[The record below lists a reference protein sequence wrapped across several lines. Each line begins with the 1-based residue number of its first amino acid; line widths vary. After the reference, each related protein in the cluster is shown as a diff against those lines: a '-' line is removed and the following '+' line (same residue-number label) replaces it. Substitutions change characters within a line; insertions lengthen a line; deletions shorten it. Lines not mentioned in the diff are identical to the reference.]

1 MYKKIL
7 VPLDGS
13 QLAEKVLPY
22 ATQLTSRFQ
31 AETVLLHVFAAG
43 ESQSTG
49 MSKAYIKHMA
59 EKVRMQLQEITP
71 KAQFSKG
78 NGPAAIKA
86 QILTGDVPSAI
97 LEYAEESKIDL
108 IIMSKHGHSGIGHWL
123 MGSVAH
129 KVFSVSRIPVLIIHP
144 ANTDNIE
151 QPGWP
156 RNVLVPLDGS
166 KMSET
171 VLSHVEDL
179 FNQGQFGG
187 EVTLVK
193 VCEPPDLIADYSAA
207 IMQLSWEEHVKLA
220 KSAAKEASLVYLGE
234 KQKQLEAKGI
244 KVNIEVV
251 LGENAIPAITRYI
264 RERPFD
270 LVAIT
275 THGHSRISVWLYG
288 HVADRII
295 QVNIKPLLLI
305 RPPANMASID
315 NQ

>member
-13 QLAEKVLPY
+13 ELAEKVLPY
-22 ATQLTSRFQ
+22 AIQLTARFQ
-31 AETVLLHVFAAG
+31 AETILLHVFAAG
-43 ESQSTG
+43 EPQPLG
-49 MSKAYIKHMA
+49 MSKAYIKHTA
-59 EKVRMQLQEITP
+59 EKVREQLQEIAP
-71 KAQFSKG
+71 KSKLSVG
-78 NGPAAIKA
+78 KVPMLIKSEVIAGDAASS
-86 QILTGDVPSAI
+86 ILK
-97 LEYAEESKIDL
+97 YAEESKIDL
-108 IIMSKHGHSGIGHWL
+108 IIMSKHGQSGIGHWL
-123 MGSVAH
+123 MGSIAH

-144 ANTDNIE
+144 VNTDNTV
-151 QPGWP
+151 QSGWP

-171 VLSHVEDL
+171 VLNHVEDL
-179 FNQGQFGG
+179 FNQEQRGG

-193 VCEPPDLIADYSAA
+193 VSEPPDLIADYPAA
-207 IMQLSWEEHVKLA
+207 IMRLSWDEHVKQA
-220 KSAAKEASLVYLGE
+220 TSAAKEASLVYLGE

-244 KVNIEVV
+244 KVNIEAV

-264 RERPFD
+264 REHPFD
-270 LVAIT
+270 LVAMT
-275 THGHSRISVWLYG
+275 THGHSRMSVWPWG

>member
-1 MYKKIL
+1 MNKKIL

-13 QLAEKVLPY
+13 ELAEKVLPY
-22 ATQLTSRFQ
+22 AIQLTSRFQ

-43 ESQSTG
+43 ESQSLG
-49 MSKAYIKHMA
+49 MNKVYIEHTA
-59 EKVRMQLQEITP
+59 EKVREQLQEIAP
-71 KAQFSKG
+71 KPKLSAGKV
-78 NGPAAIKA
+78 PILIKSEV
-86 QILTGDVPSAI
+86 ITGDVASSI
-97 LEYAEESKIDL
+97 LKYAEESKIDL

-144 ANTDNIE
+144 VNPDNIV
-151 QPGWP
+151 QSGWP
-156 RNVLVPLDGS
+156 RNVLVLLDGS

-171 VLSHVEDL
+171 VLSHVEAL
-179 FNQGQFGG
+179 FNQEQCGG

-193 VCEPPDLIADYSAA
+193 VCEPPDLIADYPAA
-207 IMQLSWEEHVKLA
+207 IMRLSWDEHVKQA
-220 KSAAKEASLVYLGE
+220 KSAAKEASLVYLKE

-244 KVNIEVV
+244 KVNIEVI

-270 LVAIT
+270 LVAMT
-275 THGHSRISVWLYG
+275 THGHSRMSVWPWG

>member
-13 QLAEKVLPY
+13 ELAEKVLPY
-22 ATQLTSRFQ
+22 AIQLTARFQ
-31 AETVLLHVFAAG
+31 TETVLLHVFAAG
-43 ESQSTG
+43 ESQSSG
-49 MSKAYIKHMA
+49 IVKAYIEHTA
-59 EKVRMQLQEITP
+59 EKVREQLQEIAP
-71 KAQFSKG
+71 KSKFSAGKG
-78 NGPAAIKA
+78 SMLIKSEVIA
-86 QILTGDVPSAI
+86 GDVASSI
-97 LEYAEESKIDL
+97 LKYAEESKIDL
-108 IIMSKHGHSGIGHWL
+108 IIMSKHGQSGIGHWL
-123 MGSVAH
+123 MGSIAH

-144 ANTDNIE
+144 VNPDNIL
-151 QPGWP
+151 QSGWP
-156 RNVLVPLDGS
+156 SKVLVPLDGS

-179 FNQGQFGG
+179 FQQAQSGG

-193 VCEPPDLIADYSAA
+193 VSEPPDLIADYPAA
-207 IMQLSWEEHVKLA
+207 IMRLSWDEHVKQA
-220 KSAAKEASLVYLGE
+220 KSAAKEAGLVYLGE

-244 KVNIEVV
+244 KVNIEVI

-264 RERPFD
+264 REHPFD
-270 LVAIT
+270 LVAMT
-275 THGHSRISVWLYG
+275 THGHSGMSVWPWG

-305 RPPANMASID
+305 RPPVNMASSD

>member
-13 QLAEKVLPY
+13 ELAEKVLPY
-22 ATQLTSRFQ
+22 VIQLTSRFQ
-31 AETVLLHVFAAG
+31 AETVLLHVYAAG
-43 ESQSTG
+43 ESQPLG
-49 MSKAYIKHMA
+49 MSKAYIRHTA
-59 EKVRMQLQEITP
+59 EKVREQLQEIAP
-71 KAQFSKG
+71 KSKLSGG
-78 NGPAAIKA
+78 NVP
-86 QILTGDVPSAI
+86 ILIRSEVIAGDVASSI
-97 LEYAEESKIDL
+97 LIYAEESKIDL

-144 ANTDNIE
+144 MNMDNIV
-151 QPGWP
+151 QSGWP

-171 VLSHVEDL
+171 ALSYVEDL
-179 FNQGQFGG
+179 FNQGQYGG

-193 VCEPPDLIADYSAA
+193 VSEPPDLIADYPAA
-207 IMQLSWEEHVKLA
+207 IMRLSWDEHVKQA
-220 KSAAKEASLVYLGE
+220 KSVAKEVSLFYLGE
-234 KQKQLEAKGI
+234 IQKKMEAKGI

-251 LGENAIPAITRYI
+251 LGENSIPAITRYI
-264 RERPFD
+264 REHPFD
-270 LVAIT
+270 LVAMT
-275 THGHSRISVWLYG
+275 THGHSRMSVWPWG

-305 RPPANMASID
+305 RPPVNTTSVD

>member
-22 ATQLTSRFQ
+22 AIQLTSRFQ
-31 AETVLLHVFAAG
+31 AETVLLHVFGAG
-43 ESQSTG
+43 EPQSKG
-49 MSKAYIKHMA
+49 MSKAYIEHTA
-59 EKVRMQLQEITP
+59 EKIREQLLEIAP
-71 KAQFSKG
+71 KSKLSAG
-78 NGPAAIKA
+78 KVPILIKSEV
-86 QILTGDVPSAI
+86 ITGDVASSI
-97 LEYAEESKIDL
+97 LKYAEESKIDL

-151 QPGWP
+151 QSGWP

-179 FNQGQFGG
+179 FVKGQSAG
-187 EVTLVK
+187 EVTLFRVG
-193 VCEPPDLIADYSAA
+193 EPPDLLGDYPQA
-207 IMQLSWEEHVKLA
+207 IMQLTWAEHVKKA
-220 KSAAKEASLVYLGE
+220 KLAAKEASLVYLGE

-264 RERPFD
+264 REHPCD
-270 LVAIT
+270 LVAMT
-275 THGHSRISVWLYG
+275 THGHSRISVWPYG

-305 RPPANMASID
+305 RPNKNALPIAD
-315 NQ
+315 Q

>member
-13 QLAEKVLPY
+13 ELAEKVLPY
-22 ATQLTSRFQ
+22 AIQLTSRFQ
-31 AETVLLHVFAAG
+31 AETILLHVFGAG
-43 ESQSTG
+43 ESQSFD
-49 MSKAYIKHMA
+49 MSKAYIEHTTEMFSG
-59 EKVRMQLQEITP
+59 QLQKIIP
-71 KAQFSKG
+71 RSKLSTG
-78 NGPAAIKA
+78 KVPILIKSEVIA
-86 QILTGDVPSAI
+86 GDVASSI
-97 LEYAEESKIDL
+97 LKYAEESKIDL

-123 MGSVAH
+123 MGSIAH
-129 KVFSVSRIPVLIIHP
+129 KVFSVSRIPILIIHP

-151 QPGWP
+151 QSGWP

-171 VLSHVEDL
+171 VLSHVDDL

-193 VCEPPDLIADYSAA
+193 VCESPDLIADYPVA
-207 IMQLSWEEHVKLA
+207 IMQLSWDEHVKRA
-220 KSAAKEASLVYLGE
+220 KSAAKESSLVYLRE

-251 LGENAIPAITRYI
+251 LGENTIPAITRYI
-264 RERPFD
+264 REHPFD
-270 LVAIT
+270 LVAMT
-275 THGHSRISVWLYG
+275 THGHSRISVWPYG

-305 RPPANMASID
+305 RPLANAVPIAG
-315 NQ
+315 Q

>member
-1 MYKKIL
+1 MNKKIL

-13 QLAEKVLPY
+13 ELAEKVLPY
-22 ATQLTSRFQ
+22 VIQLTARFQ
-31 AETVLLHVFAAG
+31 AETVLLHISAAG
-43 ESQSTG
+43 ESESTG
-49 MSKAYIKHMA
+49 MRKAYIEHTA
-59 EKVRMQLQEITP
+59 EKVREQLQEIYP
-71 KAQFSKG
+71 KSKLSTG
-78 NGPAAIKA
+78 NIPVLVKSEVIAGDAASS
-86 QILTGDVPSAI
+86 ILK
-97 LEYAEESKIDL
+97 YAEENKIDL

-129 KVFSVSRIPVLIIHP
+129 KVFSVSPIPVLIIHP
-144 ANTDNIE
+144 VNTDNIV
-151 QPGWP
+151 QSGWP

-193 VCEPPDLIADYSAA
+193 VCEPPDLIADYPAA
-207 IMQLSWEEHVKLA
+207 IMRLSWDEHVKQA
-220 KSAAKEASLVYLGE
+220 KSAAKEAGLVYLEE

-264 RERPFD
+264 REHPFD
-270 LVAIT
+270 LVAMT
-275 THGHSRISVWLYG
+275 THGHSRMSVWPWG
-288 HVADRII
+288 HVADHVI
-295 QVNIKPLLLI
+295 QANIKPLLLI
-305 RPPANMASID
+305 RPPANMASIND
-315 NQ
+315 Q

>member
-13 QLAEKVLPY
+13 ELAEKVLPY
-22 ATQLTSRFQ
+22 AIQLTARFQ

-43 ESQSTG
+43 EPQSLG
-49 MSKAYIKHMA
+49 MSKAYIEHTA
-59 EKVRMQLQEITP
+59 EKVREQLQGIVP
-71 KAQFSKG
+71 KSKLSAG
-78 NGPAAIKA
+78 KVPILIKSEV
-86 QILTGDVPSAI
+86 ITGDVASSI
-97 LEYAEESKIDL
+97 LKSAEESKIDL

-123 MGSVAH
+123 MGSIAH
-129 KVFSVSRIPVLIIHP
+129 KVFSVSSIPVLIIHP
-144 ANTDNIE
+144 VNRDNIV
-151 QPGWP
+151 QSRWP

-179 FNQGQFGG
+179 FNQGQSGG
-187 EVTLVK
+187 EVTLIK
-193 VCEPPDLIADYSAA
+193 VSEPPDLIADYPEA
-207 IMQLSWEEHVKLA
+207 IMELSWDEHVNRA
-220 KSAAKEASLVYLGE
+220 KSAAKEASLVYLGD

-244 KVNIEVV
+244 KVNIGVV
-251 LGENAIPAITRYI
+251 LGENAIPAIIRYI
-264 RERPFD
+264 RECPVD
-270 LVAIT
+270 LVAMT
-275 THGHSRISVWLYG
+275 THGHSRISVWPYG

-305 RPPANMASID
+305 RPPANMASVD

>member
-22 ATQLTSRFQ
+22 AIQLTSRFQ
-31 AETVLLHVFAAG
+31 AETVLLHVFGAG
-43 ESQSTG
+43 ESQSLVT
-49 MSKAYIKHMA
+49 SKAYIEHIA
-59 EKVRMQLQEITP
+59 EKVRMQLQEIPP

-78 NGPAAIKA
+78 KVPAVIKA
-86 QILTGDVPSAI
+86 EILTGDAPSAI
-97 LEYAEESKIDL
+97 LEYADKSETDL
-108 IIMSKHGHSGIGHWL
+108 IIMSKHGHSGFGHWL
-123 MGSVAH
+123 MGNVAH

-151 QPGWP
+151 QSGWP

-193 VCEPPDLIADYSAA
+193 VCEPPDLIADYPAA
-207 IMQLSWEEHVKLA
+207 IMELPWDEHVKLA
-220 KSAAKEASLVYLGE
+220 KSAAKEASLVYLRE

-251 LGENAIPAITRYI
+251 LGENAIPAITQYI
-264 RERPFD
+264 REHPFD
-270 LVAIT
+270 LVAMT
-275 THGHSRISVWLYG
+275 THGHSRISVWPYG

-295 QVNIKPLLLI
+295 QINIKPLLLI

>member
-1 MYKKIL
+1 
-7 VPLDGS
+7 
-13 QLAEKVLPY
+13 
-22 ATQLTSRFQ
+22 
-31 AETVLLHVFAAG
+31 
-43 ESQSTG
+43 
-49 MSKAYIKHMA
+49 
-59 EKVRMQLQEITP
+59 MQLQEIPP

-78 NGPAAIKA
+78 KVPAVIKA
-86 QILTGDVPSAI
+86 EILTGDAPNAI
-97 LEYAEESKIDL
+97 LEYADKNETNL

-144 ANTDNIE
+144 VNTDNIV
-151 QPGWP
+151 QSGWP

-193 VCEPPDLIADYSAA
+193 VCEPPDLIADYPAA
-207 IMQLSWEEHVKLA
+207 IMELSWDEHVKLA

-244 KVNIEVV
+244 KVNIEVI

-264 RERPFD
+264 REHPFD
-270 LVAIT
+270 LVAMT
-275 THGHSRISVWLYG
+275 THGHSRISVWPWG

-305 RPPANMASID
+305 RPPVNTTSVD